1 MNSKIVRS
9 FNSKVLLFGEYSLM
23 KGSMALSIPYDKFS
37 GKLAFEADNSKCESH
52 FSRPYLIYY
61 LKFLKENNL
70 NSVINID
77 EFEKDIDNGLIFQCN
92 IPISY
97 GLGSSGA
104 LVASIYSAHS
114 KKRTKNLLELK
125 RIFSAM
131 ESFYHGQSSGLD
143 PLVSY
148 LNKAILI
155 DEFGVI
161 KEMEI
166 PKLIKQNGEGI
177 FLLDTETKAE
187 TQPLVNWF
195 ITKYETQEFH
205 ELIQNLLITYNNNCI
220 TNFLKGDLS
229 TIFDCVR
236 KVSEFTFEH
245 LKPMIPD
252 SVKEIW
258 YSGLVNDD
266 YYLKLC
272 GSGGGGMLLGFTKNI
287 NDTFE
292 KLNKYNIHLL
302 DI

>member
-1 MNSKIVRS
+1 MNSKINQS
-9 FNSKVLLFGEYSLM
+9 FNSKILLFGEYSLM

-37 GKLAFEADNSKCESH
+37 GNLDFESDETKCEKH

-61 LKFLKENNL
+61 LNFLKENKL
-70 NSVINID
+70 GSLLHINK
-77 EFEKDIDNGLIFQCN
+77 FEKDLDKGLVFECN

-104 LVASIYSAHS
+104 IVASIYNAYS
-114 KKRTKNLLELK
+114 KKRTNNLLELK

-148 LNKAILI
+148 HNKAILI
-155 DEFGVI
+155 DEFGAL

-166 PKLIKQNGEGI
+166 PKLTKKNGEGI
-177 FLLDTETKAE
+177 FLLDTETKSE
-187 TQPLVNWF
+187 TQPLVDWF
-195 ITKYETQEFH
+195 LNKYETHEFH
-205 ELIQNLLITYNNNCI
+205 QFIQNKLITANNNCI

-229 TIFDCVR
+229 TIFDCVK
-236 KVSEFTFEH
+236 KVSEYTFDQF
-245 LKPMIPD
+245 KPMIPD

-272 GSGGGGMLLGFTKNI
+272 GSGGGGMLLGFTRNISQTTKNLKGFTI
-287 NDTFE
+287 HS
-292 KLNKYNIHLL
+292 LNI
-302 DI
+302 